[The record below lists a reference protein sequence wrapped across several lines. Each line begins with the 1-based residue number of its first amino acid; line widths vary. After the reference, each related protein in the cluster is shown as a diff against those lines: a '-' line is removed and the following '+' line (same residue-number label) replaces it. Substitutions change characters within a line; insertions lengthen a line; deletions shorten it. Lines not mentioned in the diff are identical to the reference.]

1 MLFLIFNFGF
11 GLLAFLR
18 FLHTLYLV
26 INLGFG
32 DECGWGL
39 LEVGAETT

>member
-26 INLGFG
+26 INLGLG
-32 DECGWGL
+32 YKGGWRL
-39 LEVGAETT
+39 FEVSAETT